1 MIHSFSALP
10 STQDKM
16 KRRVSLGEARHL
28 DAVLAGIQTGGR
40 GRQGRP
46 WESPEGNLSASIYL
60 RAPAL
65 PLTWVPHWIG
75 VSVLRALASLGADH
89 REIFLKWPN
98 DVYWKSNA
106 KLGGILCE
114 TAGDGIIAG
123 IGLNLAHAP
132 EVEGRAI
139 ESFTRVLGRD
149 FESGFA
155 RSLLEEIVRELTVG
169 PAIEELKA
177 RYEARALFRAGEQVS
192 WEDPVTGAKG
202 SGTVLSLGEHGELL
216 VETRE
221 SGTPAVRALF
231 GEEVARVRG

>member
-10 STQDKM
+10 STQDEM
-16 KRRVSLGEARHL
+16 KRMISTGEARPL

-40 GRQGRP
+40 GRLGRQ
-46 WESPEGNLSASIYL
+46 WESPRGNLAASIYL
-60 RAPAL
+60 RAPAF

-75 VSVLRALASLGADH
+75 VSVLRALESLGVDNPGI
-89 REIFLKWPN
+89 RLKWPN
-98 DVYWKSNA
+98 DVVWESRA

-114 TAGDGIIAG
+114 TAGAGVIVG

-132 EVEGRAI
+132 EVEGREI
-139 ESFTRVLGRD
+139 ESFARALGRD
-149 FESGFA
+149 FSEEFA
-155 RSLLEEIVRELTVG
+155 RELLEHILRELAHE
-169 PAIEELKA
+169 PAIEELKT
-177 RYEARALFRAGEQVS
+177 RYEARALFRTGEHVS

-231 GEEVARVRG
+231 GEEVGRVRG